1 MKRGAYWVKTHLR
14 IERRRMQSYVATERF
29 NERLN
34 RIRDI
39 QNDISEQFVDE
50 VIDDLNS
57 SDLKKLMAVI
67 DDMQSWKNDINENI
81 DIAKNSDLSKY
92 ATRVKKTGV
101 LAIKLCK
108 KYAKYSDIDSVE
120 YIAKEKEIHLN
131 GKCIYYLG

>member
-50 VIDDLNS
+50 VFDDLNS
-57 SDLKKLMAVI
+57 SDLKKLMAAI
-67 DDMQSWKNDINENI
+67 DDMQSWKNDINENVE
-81 DIAKNSDLSKY
+81 IAKNSDLSKY
-92 ATRVKKTGV
+92 ATRVQKTGV
-101 LAIKLCK
+101 
-108 KYAKYSDIDSVE
+108 
-120 YIAKEKEIHLN
+120 
-131 GKCIYYLG
+131 